1 MENKNDSRLMNSFLL
16 GAIVG
21 SLGVFLVGTKK
32 GKKILEALTE
42 EGLSR
47 VDELLDNHVD
57 EKIKRKP
64 IVIQKI
70 TKDDFQENIEPLG
83 NIISHAKRVTKR
95 LFKGIPRR

>member
-32 GKKILEALTE
+32 VKILEALTE

-57 EKIKRKP
+57 EKLK
-64 IVIQKI
+64 
-70 TKDDFQENIEPLG
+70 ENQ
-83 NIISHAKRVTKR
+83 
-95 LFKGIPRR
+95 